1 MRNDEGVS
9 DFSLGSSSKGRA
21 ETRPNAR
28 SYKFTGPDGVEY
40 RWAMGAMG
48 VNYPKVSLFIASP
61 ALSTLNEA
69 LKLVTMDEKKTVV
82 AKFHR
87 AHHITKKQ
95 KARLEVEPSGMH
107 MLDHIVLTFAFV
119 ESRRRER
126 ESSAA
131 ACAIGSA

>member
-1 MRNDEGVS
+1 
-9 DFSLGSSSKGRA
+9 
-21 ETRPNAR
+21 
-28 SYKFTGPDGVEY
+28 
-40 RWAMGAMG
+40 MGAMG

-69 LKLVTMDEKKTVV
+69 LKLVTMDEKKTVI
-82 AKFHR
+82 AIFHR